1 MRTIDAMKKLARN
14 DGRFTHVYTKK
25 ELSEL
30 FNETGS
36 KLNGTLKSLIKEN
49 ILNRAYHNVYV
60 FRFSQYGGL
69 GTLDLIGKKIRPND
83 SFYESLESSASAW
96 SLISQ
101 IPTVV
106 TYMTTGKSK
115 WYNTGYG
122 SIDFVH
128 YSKTD
133 EKPRT
138 IDRSSMGRVPLADKL
153 QTYRDLQKTKRSLD
167 LLREQY
173 DKDHGCRDGNI
184 QYYPCEDDDTWVFL
198 DNLEE
203 DIL

>member
-36 KLNGTLKSLIKEN
+36 KLNGTLKLLIKEN

-128 YSKTD
+128 YNKTD
-133 EKPRT
+133 EEPRT

-167 LLREQY
+167 LLKEQY

-184 QYYPCEDDDTWVFL
+184 QYYPCEDDDTWDFL

>member
-83 SFYESLESSASAW
+83 SFYESLEPLLQHGVSFHRS
-96 SLISQ
+96 
-101 IPTVV
+101 
-106 TYMTTGKSK
+106 
-115 WYNTGYG
+115 
-122 SIDFVH
+122 
-128 YSKTD
+128 
-133 EKPRT
+133 PR
-138 IDRSSMGRVPLADKL
+138 S
-153 QTYRDLQKTKRSLD
+153 
-167 LLREQY
+167 
-173 DKDHGCRDGNI
+173 
-184 QYYPCEDDDTWVFL
+184 
-198 DNLEE
+198 
-203 DIL
+203 

>member
-83 SFYESLESSASAW
+83 SFYESLESSAS
-96 SLISQ
+96 
-101 IPTVV
+101 
-106 TYMTTGKSK
+106 G
-115 WYNTGYG
+115 TGYG
-122 SIDFVH
+122 WNCGSASPGNRTESGGRLSDPDGKE
-128 YSKTD
+128 SK
-133 EKPRT
+133 RT
-138 IDRSSMGRVPLADKL
+138 G
-153 QTYRDLQKTKRSLD
+153 
-167 LLREQY
+167 LR
-173 DKDHGCRDGNI
+173 
-184 QYYPCEDDDTWVFL
+184 TL
-198 DNLEE
+198 
-203 DIL
+203 

>member
-1 MRTIDAMKKLARN
+1 MDAS
-14 DGRFTHVYTKK
+14 
-25 ELSEL
+25 LS
-30 FNETGS
+30 
-36 KLNGTLKSLIKEN
+36 
-49 ILNRAYHNVYV
+49 
-60 FRFSQYGGL
+60 
-69 GTLDLIGKKIRPND
+69 
-83 SFYESLESSASAW
+83 
-96 SLISQ
+96 
-101 IPTVV
+101 TVV

-128 YSKTD
+128 YNKTD
-133 EKPRT
+133 EEPRT

-184 QYYPCEDDDTWVFL
+184 QYYPCEDDDTWDFL